1 MTQIQI
7 AREIF
12 LKSLD
17 TMKKILDLA
26 SFGFDCRT
34 KQFKYF
40 RSQVMEVTYTNLKK
54 LFENL
59 EDNKTIEK
67 CSCKARLRQGY
78 KQCPDCGGSG
88 FRNKI

>member
-1 MTQIQI
+1 MQI
-7 AREIF
+7 AKEIF

-40 RSQVMEVTYTNLKK
+40 RSQVMEATYTNLKK
-54 LFENL
+54 LFKRLEENKL
-59 EDNKTIEK
+59 IKK
-67 CSCKARLRQGY
+67 CPNNCSLRKGY
-78 KQCPDCGGSG
+78 SKCLCSGSG
-88 FRNKI
+88 YINT